1 MLYKLARSGELAPF
15 LGAVWPLAAYDR
27 ERGGD
32 LLRTL
37 RAFFECGE
45 NVSRAA
51 EALFLHRNS
60 VPYRL
65 ERVRELT
72 GLDYRDHDQRLAL
85 ELGLLALEE
94 YTPEQERREDE
105 DERA

>member
-1 MLYKLARSGELAPF
+1 MLGKLARSGELAPF
-15 LGAVWPLAAYDR
+15 LGAMQPLAAYDR
-27 ERGGD
+27 DSGGD

-37 RAFFECGE
+37 RTFFECGE
-45 NVSRAA
+45 NVSRTA
-51 EALFLHRNS
+51 ETLFLHRNS

-72 GLDYRDHDQRLAL
+72 GLDYKDHDQRLAL
-85 ELGLLALEE
+85 ELGLLALER
-94 YTPEQERREDE
+94 ERREDGE

>member
-1 MLYKLARSGELAPF
+1 MLQKLARSGELAPF
-15 LGAVWPLAAYDR
+15 LGAMQPLTDYDR

-37 RAFFECGE
+37 RTFFECGE
-45 NVSRAA
+45 NVSRAS
-51 EALFLHRNS
+51 ETLFLHRNS

-85 ELGLLALEE
+85 QLGLLALKH
-94 YTPEQERREDE
+94 ERRDGDE

>member
-1 MLYKLARSGELAPF
+1 MQ
-15 LGAVWPLAAYDR
+15 PLANYDR

-51 EALFLHRNS
+51 EELFLHRNS

-65 ERVRELT
+65 ERVRKLT
-72 GLDYRDHDQRLAL
+72 GLDYREHDQRLAL
-85 ELGLLALEE
+85 ELGLLALA
-94 YTPEQERREDE
+94 YERRDDDE

>member
-1 MLYKLARSGELAPF
+1 MR
-15 LGAVWPLAAYDR
+15 PLADYDR

-37 RAFFECGE
+37 RTFFECGE

-51 EALFLHRNS
+51 EELFLHRNS
-60 VPYRL
+60 VPYRM

-72 GLDYRDHDQRLAL
+72 GLDYKDHDQRLAL
-85 ELGLLALEE
+85 ELGLLALEHTLE
-94 YTPEQERREDE
+94 HTLEHERRDDDE